1 MEKINWND
9 RVSNEEV
16 IQSQRGKEYPTDHKK
31 KEGYLDWSYLKYKL
45 LLKHLMEGKIDGRV

>member
-16 IQSQRGKEYPTDHKK
+16 IHSQGGKEYPTDHKK
-31 KEGYLDWSYLKYKL
+31 KEA
-45 LLKHLMEGKIDGRV
+45 